1 MVDITTYKRMH
12 PATDIAKVRLKDGIG
27 RQAMENDGPPD
38 DKFVLL
44 LPPFVYGFNMQEKE
58 WSMCE
63 LTCKQGSMLINLYK
77 LNFWLRTHH
86 PCHGTKTH
94 LKVWWLTTRPRN

>member
-12 PATDIAKVRLKDGIG
+12 PATDIAKNRLKDGIG
-27 RQAMENDGPPD
+27 RQAMENDAPPD

-44 LPPFVYGFNMQEKE
+44 LPSFVYGFNMQEKE

-63 LTCKQGSMLINLYK
+63 LICKQGSALINLYK
-77 LNFWLRTHH
+77 LNFWLRTYHL
-86 PCHGTKTH
+86 CHGTKMH
-94 LKVWWLTTRPRN
+94 LKVWWLMMRPRS

>member
-12 PATDIAKVRLKDGIG
+12 PATDIAKSRLKDGIG
-27 RQAMENDGPPD
+27 KQAMENDPPPD

-58 WSMCE
+58 WSTCE
-63 LTCKQGSMLINLYK
+63 LSCRQGSTLINLSK
-77 LNFWLRTHH
+77 LNF
-86 PCHGTKTH
+86 
-94 LKVWWLTTRPRN
+94 